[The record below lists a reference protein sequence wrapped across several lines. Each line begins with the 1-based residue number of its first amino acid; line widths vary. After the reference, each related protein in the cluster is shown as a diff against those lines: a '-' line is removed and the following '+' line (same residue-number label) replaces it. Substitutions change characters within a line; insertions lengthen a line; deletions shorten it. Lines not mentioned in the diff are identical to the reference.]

1 MTASSR
7 SLGFLEV
14 ESAPMAVITDLG
26 RRRGP
31 RYGLPANGAMDQYSA
46 RAANI
51 LAGTPEDDPLLEV
64 TVFDAQF
71 SVTADALIAVTG
83 ADCELRVGDAVAP
96 SWEPVSVRAG
106 QTISLQQIR
115 GGMRCYVAVHGSF
128 EVPTL
133 LGSCAP
139 DPAIGFGTTLERNSR
154 IPLRQ
159 PSGAP
164 VSEYWGRSLHNLQ
177 VLRPYFGETA
187 VVDVIDGP
195 DISEFEGTAEH
206 LFEEPYT
213 VTEKSNHVGLR
224 LSGGPIP
231 VRTSRDE
238 KLSRGVPIGAL
249 EVPPGDELLVLHRGR
264 GVTAGYP
271 VLAVVSSTSLDTL
284 GQVRPGQQVA
294 LRSIEVAQA
303 IQDTQAWRDE
313 LTELRR
319 RVALAF
325 ASLGLSHHCP
335 EPPARGGDPRLPTRA
350 DHLTSSQEERNT
362 ANVL

>member
-1 MTASSR
+1 
-7 SLGFLEV
+7 
-14 ESAPMAVITDLG
+14 
-26 RRRGP
+26 
-31 RYGLPANGAMDQYSA
+31 
-46 RAANI
+46 
-51 LAGTPEDDPLLEV
+51 
-64 TVFDAQF
+64 AQF

-249 EVPPGDELLVLHRGR
+249 EGHRAGPGD
-264 GVTAGYP
+264 P
-271 VLAVVSSTSLDTL
+271 VHPCV
-284 GQVRPGQQVA
+284 
-294 LRSIEVAQA
+294 E
-303 IQDTQAWRDE
+303 
-313 LTELRR
+313 RR
-319 RVALAF
+319 AD
-325 ASLGLSHHCP
+325 GP
-335 EPPARGGDPRLPTRA
+335 PPARGARVRQPRSQPPLPGTTSSRRRSPAPDPRRPPDVQPRR
-350 DHLTSSQEERNT
+350 EEHRECPMKT
-362 ANVL
+362 IRPPWS